1 MIKITEKEIIDLY
14 ISGYSILKISKT
26 FNINYKKIKNI
37 LLKNGI
43 KIVGGRKNIIKDNDI
58 EIINK
63 YLNGE
68 SIRTLSKEYSLCIET
83 IKDFLIKRGVFI
95 ENRSYRFVNKNLNEN
110 YFSKIDTED
119 KAYFLGLILTDGTV
133 DDERTRIYLHKRD
146 KYILEIFSKKIG
158 IEKIYKDDDTFGIEI
173 YSKKIVSDLK
183 KYGVIKNKTYL
194 LKRIPFEN
202 IPKKYLNHFLRGIF
216 DGDGCISYS
225 EKWKYKIYISEY
237 NYSLVEQ
244 IRNVIDGIIKKE
256 NHNKIQKA
264 SCWFCFWNKK
274 EDMIKILNYFYK
286 DSTIYLKRKHDRYLK
301 LIND

>member
-14 ISGYSILKISKT
+14 VSGYSILKISKT
-26 FNINYKKIKNI
+26 FNISYKKIKNI

-43 KIVGGRKNIIKDNDI
+43 KIVGGRKNIIKDNGT
-58 EIINK
+58 EIIDK

-68 SIRTLSKEYSLCIET
+68 SIRKLSKEYSLCIER
-83 IKDFLIKRGVFI
+83 IKDFLIKSGVFI
-95 ENRSYRFVNKNLNEN
+95 ENRSYRFVNKKLNEN

-133 DDERTRIYLHKRD
+133 DDKGTRIYLHKRD
-146 KYILEIFSKKIG
+146 KYILEIFSEKIG
-158 IEKIYKDDDTFGIEI
+158 IEKIYKDDDTFGVEI

-183 KYGVIKNKTYL
+183 QYGVIKNKTYL

-202 IPKKYLNHFLRGIF
+202 IPQKYLNHFLRGIF

-225 EKWKYKIYISEY
+225 EKWKYRIYISEY

-244 IRNVIDGIIKKE
+244 IRNVIDDIINKE
-256 NHNKIQKA
+256 NHNKIQKS